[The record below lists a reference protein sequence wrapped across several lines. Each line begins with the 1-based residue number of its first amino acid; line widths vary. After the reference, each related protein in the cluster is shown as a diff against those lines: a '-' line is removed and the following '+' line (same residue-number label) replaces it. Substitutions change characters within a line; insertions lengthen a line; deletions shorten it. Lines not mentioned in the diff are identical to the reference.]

1 MTGDKFRADGY
12 IKASR
17 PDQNKV
23 SPLNSLAWSD
33 ASSEMRCKFVAD
45 IGGRAWLSAMPPEWL
60 PELERYFGQRRVAN
74 LSPPLPAAELG
85 ECHPEFFRKHCGF
98 QMFVQLH

>member
-23 SPLNSLAWSD
+23 SPLDSLAWSD
-33 ASSEMRCKFVAD
+33 ASSNLRCKFVAD
-45 IGGRAWLSAMPPEWL
+45 IGVRAWPAAIPPEWL
-60 PELERYFGQRRVAN
+60 PELERYVGQHRIAN
-74 LSPPLPAAELG
+74 PPAPPPAAELEG
-85 ECHPEFFRKHCGF
+85 DIPGF
-98 QMFVQLH
+98 LRRH

>member
-23 SPLNSLAWSD
+23 SPLDSLAWSD

-45 IGGRAWLSAMPPEWL
+45 IGGGGWVASSPPGWLSEIEGSVEQDCGGKLAPPVPKRGIWRGSSGVFSKSL
-60 PELERYFGQRRVAN
+60 RWWKVRP
-74 LSPPLPAAELG
+74 
-85 ECHPEFFRKHCGF
+85 
-98 QMFVQLH
+98 

>member
-1 MTGDKFRADGY
+1 MTDDKFRARADGH

-17 PDQNKV
+17 PDPDKV

-45 IGGRAWLSAMPPEWL
+45 IGGRAWLAAMPPEWL
-60 PELERYFGQRRVAN
+60 PELERYVEQHRVAN
-74 LSPPLPAAELG
+74 RPPPLPAAELEDG
-85 ECHPEFFRKHCGF
+85 IPEFLRKH
-98 QMFVQLH
+98 